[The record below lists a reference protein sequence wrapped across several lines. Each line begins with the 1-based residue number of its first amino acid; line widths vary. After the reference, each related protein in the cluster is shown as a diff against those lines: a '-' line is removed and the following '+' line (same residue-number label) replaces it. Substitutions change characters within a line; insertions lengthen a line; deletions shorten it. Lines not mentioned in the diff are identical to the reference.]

1 LEEFFPTGFFYRVTF
16 DVTSCTKLEDEE
28 DGEEE
33 KQEDSPK
40 GDNKPLIILEA
51 LPTHIGRRQIFRL
64 PEEIC

>member
-1 LEEFFPTGFFYRVTF
+1 M
-16 DVTSCTKLEDEE
+16 TSCTKLEDEE